1 METIIQEDS
10 PLAVYLEGEGG
21 EDTQWA
27 SSHEGDAD
35 SDLSSP
41 SFAPRGKPTVPL
53 KFRHKLPPPLQ
64 LAPARNTTVAAI
76 HNTCSVSRHLDLI
89 RTLSSHKQLQ
99 RAVNSRLG
107 RADNAKFLER
117 FRYVIVA
124 SQLLNTDSFLGQT
137 GHGQSRDATGPILD
151 APQLGPFTLSGA
163 AATAALA
170 FSFTWLIHWTRG
182 NGTFVSGKI
191 RLAILSTTIILSGVI
206 LYTYVRRQWLQ
217 YLRQQSIVEAS
228 QFVHKAQEFD
238 AVAAGALTLVQEVE
252 LVSRGYRLSTPLPPV
267 SRLEDRSQTRRC
279 TRLRKILRTSFA
291 NIIPRYIQACNLLK
305 PLAEEMDLDKYYD
318 VYDIS
323 DLDYSEAML
332 GYTEGEFDDEESVR
346 VLKIFA
352 ARFHTIRKI
361 FLCCLLAF
369 DAHGGKPDF
378 HRWGLAVDELH
389 TLCSVTSEAEDKLRR
404 ILGEEESFPVPTT
417 PKLPLTPGRERARA
431 QLRKLN
437 TLSSGIRGLQA
448 KLHVL
453 REESD
458 KSLNDTEDV
467 SELGSS
473 LMMQYDSIG
482 IDLKA
487 LMQEWEDGRAAL
499 AVNIDRNEK
508 RVSSLGGMVS
518 PASSLGG
525 LTAVEEGTA
534 DDALRALN
542 GEGRSRSSL
551 EMSGSEVEEVFEA
564 IAIPRQRSKLT
575 REERIVKM
583 KEDRV
588 RRESMRDRADA
599 NTKMLRELES
609 VINLRPRPRT
619 TPAGRI
625 TSI

>member
-27 SSHEGDAD
+27 SSHEGMRT
-35 SDLSSP
+35 LIC
-41 SFAPRGKPTVPL
+41 R
-53 KFRHKLPPPLQ
+53 

-76 HNTCSVSRHLDLI
+76 HNTCS
-89 RTLSSHKQLQ
+89 

-238 AVAAGALTLVQEVE
+238 AVAAGALTLV
-252 LVSRGYRLSTPLPPV
+252 SRGGTGISW
-267 SRLEDRSQTRRC
+267 
-279 TRLRKILRTSFA
+279 
-291 NIIPRYIQACNLLK
+291 IQAK
-305 PLAEEMDLDKYYD
+305 HPLATR
-318 VYDIS
+318 
-323 DLDYSEAML
+323 
-332 GYTEGEFDDEESVR
+332 YTEGEFDDEESVR

-369 DAHGGKPDF
+369 DAHGGETRFPSM
-378 HRWGLAVDELH
+378 GLAVDELH

-404 ILGEEESFPVPTT
+404 ILGEEERVSFPVPTT

-619 TPAGRI
+619 TPAGENHVDMI
-625 TSI
+625 ICLTFSLQV